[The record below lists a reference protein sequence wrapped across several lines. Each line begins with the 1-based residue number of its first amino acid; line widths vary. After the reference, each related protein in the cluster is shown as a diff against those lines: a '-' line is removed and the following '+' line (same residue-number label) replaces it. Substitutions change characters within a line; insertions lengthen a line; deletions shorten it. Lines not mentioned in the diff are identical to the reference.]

1 MKKQPAALSVAGMAI
16 ALVALLGM
24 RGSVAEAAMRGSVA
38 EAAMPALTVDPD
50 TGLPAGTLVFH
61 VEDHTCVVLPTCE
74 MECFCPCASEVC
86 NAQVEVVT
94 ARPTVVSTDTVSE
107 TSTLPSAGGIPL
119 WNPAPDADPGPE
131 PGPGDGDDRPRGN
144 NGLGNGEDP
153 APPGIARQ
161 GKPQNDDPAE
171 PGNPQYRGKGSDG
184 ESNGR
189 SNRSNRNN

>member
-16 ALVALLGM
+16 ALVALLG
-24 RGSVAEAAMRGSVA
+24 MRGSVA

-61 VEDHTCVVLPTCE
+61 VEDHTCVVLPNCE
-74 MECFCPCASEVC
+74 MECFCPCDSEVC
-86 NAQVEVVT
+86 NARVEVVP
-94 ARPTVVSTDTVSE
+94 ARPTVVGTDTVSE
-107 TSTLPSAGGIPL
+107 TSTVPSAVGIPL
-119 WNPAPDADPGPE
+119 WNPAPAADPGPGHE
-131 PGPGDGDDRPRGN
+131 PGSGDGDDEPRGN

-153 APPGIARQ
+153 APPGIAKQ
-161 GKPQNDDPAE
+161 DKPQNDDPAE

-189 SNRSNRNN
+189 SNRNN

>member
-24 RGSVAEAAMRGSVA
+24 RGSVADAAMRSSVA
-38 EAAMPALTVDPD
+38 EAAMPALTVDPG

-74 MECFCPCASEVC
+74 MECFCPCDSEVC
-86 NAQVEVVT
+86 NARVEIVT
-94 ARPTVVSTDTVSE
+94 ERPTVVGTGTVSE
-107 TSTLPSAGGIPL
+107 TSTVPTVGGTPL
-119 WNPAPDADPGPE
+119 WDPAPEADPGPE
-131 PGPGDGDDRPRGN
+131 PGPGDGADGPRGN

-189 SNRSNRNN
+189 SNRNN